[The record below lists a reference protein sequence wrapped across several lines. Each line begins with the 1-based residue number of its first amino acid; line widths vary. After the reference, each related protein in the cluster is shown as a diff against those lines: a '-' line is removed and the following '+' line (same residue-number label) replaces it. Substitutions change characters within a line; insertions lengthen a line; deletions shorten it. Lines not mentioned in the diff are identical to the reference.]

1 MRSRLYVPN
10 IPTRVRQPNEMGLL
24 ERKRFWRH
32 HQENFAN
39 LVLLQGISIKAYAE
53 LYRLELRLAYVKFH
67 TLGSAELR
75 RKFWEQHRQ
84 QFQSKHAA
92 TGISVDTYIQE
103 QRLGHKTARLELKRQ
118 PMSQEWELHCRRY
131 ALHHEH
137 RGITIAQYARENNLN
152 PSTARRYI
160 RKK

>member
-1 MRSRLYVPN
+1 MRGRLYAPN
-10 IPTRVRQPNEMGLL
+10 IPTRVRQPNEMGLF

-39 LVLLQGISIKAYAE
+39 LVLLQGISIKAYAK
-53 LYRLELRLAYVKFH
+53 LYRLELRLAYVKFR

-103 QRLGHKTARLELKRQ
+103 QGLGHKTARLELKRQ

-137 RGITIAQYARENNLN
+137 RGITIAQYAKENNLN